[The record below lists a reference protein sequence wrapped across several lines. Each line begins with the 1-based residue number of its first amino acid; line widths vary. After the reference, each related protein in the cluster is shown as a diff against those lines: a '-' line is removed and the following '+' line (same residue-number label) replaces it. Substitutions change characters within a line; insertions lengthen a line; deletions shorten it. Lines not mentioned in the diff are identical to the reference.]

1 MYIHDIYIYIYIYI
15 GFPSGIMDSLRIMDL
30 IKQENK
36 SNTSKKSN
44 IPLFFN
50 LFYFL

>member
-1 MYIHDIYIYIYIYI
+1 MILLLHLAGRPQRGGAVDTT
-15 GFPSGIMDSLRIMDL
+15 STHL
-30 IKQENK
+30 IKKENK